1 MLLKKFFNNLREIEI
16 DLVWCHWNR
25 LGVMGSGKMNLC
37 STDPEALL
45 LLTSIVGPYDSR
57 RVEVMMEWLD
67 RYESLVSIERLKR
80 YIKESD
86 ANKSNS
92 EAFSILRE
100 VVLKQK
106 TTRWKSISNLFGANA
121 LKKGQKR
128 GRDIHKKLD
137 IHEKIIQRNLQL
149 YLRLMF
155 GVGTRADIIY
165 YSLVVFEQRKNPAW
179 FISAPQISKMLHYNN
194 SSIHRTIHDLEQAG
208 FLAVD
213 PAKKIGK
220 NKVYS
225 LNFNK
230 IGKITKNIFRWEV
243 QNKHYVDWFK
253 VVKLFLLTEQLKRQ
267 LEAVSDDSIIKSRL
281 QDYIK
286 SCSSLMDEAHI
297 DINDQFSAK
306 GLYPALV
313 SVGLDELQNGAISQ
327 INGIYKFITSR
338 N

>member
-1 MLLKKFFNNLREIEI
+1 MSLEKFFNNMRKTEI

-25 LGVMGSGKMNLC
+25 LGVMGSEKMNLC
-37 STDPEALL
+37 STDPEALI
-45 LLTSIVGPYDSR
+45 LLTSIVGHYDLR
-57 RVEVMMEWLD
+57 LIEIMMEWLD
-67 RYESLVSIERLKR
+67 RYEPLVSVERLKR
-80 YIKESD
+80 YIRESD

-92 EAFSILRE
+92 EAFDILRE

-106 TTRWKSISNLFGANA
+106 TTRWKSIFNLLGANA
-121 LKKGQKR
+121 LKKKQKR
-128 GRDIHKKLD
+128 DRNIHKKLD
-137 IHEKIIQRNLQL
+137 IHEKTIQRNLQL

-155 GVGTRADIIY
+155 GVGTRADVIY
-165 YSLVVFEQRKNPAW
+165 YSLVVFEQRKNAAW

-213 PAKKIGK
+213 PTKKIGK

-253 VVKLFLLTEQLKRQ
+253 VVEVFLLIEQLKRQ
-267 LEAVSDDSIIKSRL
+267 LEDISDDSIIKSRL

-286 SCSSLMDEAHI
+286 SCSMLMSEARI
-297 DINDQFSAK
+297 DIEDTFIATN
-306 GLYPALV
+306 ALV
-313 SVGLDELQNGAISQ
+313 SIGLDELESKALSQ
-327 INGIYKFITSR
+327 INSIYRFVTSR
-338 N
+338 G